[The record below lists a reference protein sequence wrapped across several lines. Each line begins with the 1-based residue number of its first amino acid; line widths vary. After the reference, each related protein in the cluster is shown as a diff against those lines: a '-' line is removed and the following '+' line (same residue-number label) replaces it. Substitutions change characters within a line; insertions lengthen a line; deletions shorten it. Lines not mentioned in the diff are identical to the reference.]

1 MYNGNCA
8 LKIDSPLE
16 DVEKK
21 MEINPDVVN
30 MWLSSNL
37 KRMKMR
43 TIQQPSNWAEGGST
57 CWGI

>member
-8 LKIDSPLE
+8 LKLDSSKE

-21 MEINPDVVN
+21 MEINPNVVN

-37 KRMKMR
+37 KKMKMR
-43 TIQQPSNWAEGGST
+43 TIKQPSNWAEGGST

>member
-8 LKIDSPLE
+8 LKIDSSQINT
-16 DVEKK
+16 EKK
-21 MEINPDVVN
+21 MEINPEVVN

-37 KRMKMR
+37 KRMNTR
-43 TIQQPSNWAEGGST
+43 TIKQPSNWAEGGST